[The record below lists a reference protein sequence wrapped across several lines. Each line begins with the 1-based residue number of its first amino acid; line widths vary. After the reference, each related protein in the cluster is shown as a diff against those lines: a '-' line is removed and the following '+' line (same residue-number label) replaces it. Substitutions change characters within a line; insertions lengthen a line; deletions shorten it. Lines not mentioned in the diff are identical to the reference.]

1 MRPQLRLAAAA
12 FAALCLCGCAT
23 EPRDPVAREQFKANH
38 DPLEPLNRRTF
49 AFNQAV
55 DRAVIKPVAKG
66 YRAALPGT
74 VRDGLRHFLDNL
86 NEPIVFANTLLQ
98 GRVRDAGDTAARFL
112 VNSTVGIAGFRDV
125 ASHNRLPKKIGDFG
139 QTFWAWGIPE
149 GPYLIVPILGPTN
162 PRDGVGS
169 GVDAYIDPFRYVT
182 DTDHFSTFVT
192 GGRAV
197 LDGVDK
203 RERSI
208 DALDEMEKEAID
220 YYASF
225 RSLFRQHRAA
235 ELTGSDHPS
244 QLPSP
249 DFYEDPGR

>member
-1 MRPQLRLAAAA
+1 MRRRYGL
-12 FAALCLCGCAT
+12 FAAGLLCLAGCAT
-23 EPRDPVAREQFKANH
+23 EPSDPAARADFRANH
-38 DPLEPLNRRTF
+38 DPLEPLNRKTF

-55 DRAVIKPVAKG
+55 DRALIKPIAKG
-66 YRAALPGT
+66 YRSALPLG

-86 NEPIVFANTLLQ
+86 NEPIVFINALLQ
-98 GRVRDAGDTAARFL
+98 GRVRDSGDTLARFL
-112 VNSTVGIAGFRDV
+112 VNSTAGIAGFRDV
-125 ASHNRLPKKIGDFG
+125 ASHNHLPRKIGDFG
-139 QTFWAWGIPE
+139 QTFWAWGMPE
-149 GPYLIVPILGPTN
+149 GPYLIVPVLGPTN
-162 PRDGVGS
+162 PRDGIGS
-169 GVDAYIDPFRYVT
+169 GVDAYIDPFRYLAKS
-182 DTDHFSTFVT
+182 DNFSTYVT

-197 LDGVDK
+197 LDGIDK
-203 RERSI
+203 RSRSI